1 MGKRA
6 REMLFL
12 ILARLLG
19 EWKCD
24 VWPNKENKTLA
35 VEVHLC
41 SIHGL
46 VWQQARNQ
54 FKVVTLWQHNLMSK
68 SPI

>member
-6 REMLFL
+6 REMLFCMTKPMLL

-19 EWKCD
+19 EWKYD

-35 VEVHLC
+35 V
-41 SIHGL
+41 
-46 VWQQARNQ
+46 
-54 FKVVTLWQHNLMSK
+54 
-68 SPI
+68 

>member
-6 REMLFL
+6 REVLRSRPMFL

-19 EWKCD
+19 EWKYD

-35 VEVHLC
+35 V
-41 SIHGL
+41 
-46 VWQQARNQ
+46 
-54 FKVVTLWQHNLMSK
+54 
-68 SPI
+68 